1 MSELAFMTQ
10 LVRDRLAVRFGPE
23 VVGWCDALP
32 TLVSELAARWELT
45 PVQSQGGGTSRV
57 FRCLLGDVGRTV
69 WLKVTPDPVIAEE
82 EAEAL
87 SLWSGTS
94 SVVNLLAQD
103 LAVGALL
110 LEDVTPGQPV
120 EQPDRR
126 LPHVAVLL
134 QELRECS
141 PPPTETSALRPL
153 SERIEFLFT
162 LAERRL
168 AAANG
173 GRRVDAAVLERAWSA
188 SMELCR
194 SGSVTLV
201 HGDLHPAN
209 VLSGPGDRL
218 VAIDP
223 RPTWGDP
230 DFDAVDWVLG
240 GVSDLT
246 VLRRRIGWL
255 ASMVPGQSPE
265 RVWAWCRA
273 QAALNAVPR
282 LCAGRD
288 DAETRFL
295 MTLATR

>member
-1 MSELAFMTQ
+1 MSELAFVTQ
-10 LVRDRLAVRFGPE
+10 LVRDRFAVRFGPE

-45 PVQSQGGGTSRV
+45 PVESLGGGTSRV
-57 FRCLLGDVGRTV
+57 FRCLLGGAGRTV

-87 SLWSGTS
+87 SLWSGTA

-103 LAVGALL
+103 LTAGALL
-110 LEDVTPGQPV
+110 LEDVTPGQPL
-120 EQPDRR
+120 EQLDWR
-126 LPHVAVLL
+126 LPQVAVLL
-134 QELRECS
+134 RELRECS
-141 PPPTETSALRPL
+141 PSPRQTSALRPL

-168 AAANG
+168 AAADAS
-173 GRRVDAAVLERAWSA
+173 RWVDAAVLERAWSE
-188 SMELCR
+188 SMDLCR
-194 SGSVTLV
+194 SGSVALV

-265 RVWAWCRA
+265 RVWGWCRA

-295 MTLATR
+295 MTLATQ